1 MKGLLIKDFKLMKGQ
16 RNFLLMIIA
25 ISIGS
30 AFAMEDLTFLV
41 GYMTA
46 LCSMFTLS
54 SISYDEF
61 ENGNAFLFS
70 LPITRKS
77 YVAEKYT
84 FALIVSGVSW
94 VFSTVI
100 ATIAGGG
107 NADVIMA
114 ALLIFAVLLLFLA
127 IMLPVQLKFGG
138 EKGRIVMFAVIG
150 VIVLIG
156 FFINEIADLF
166 QIDPMEL
173 MNRLSSMS
181 KGMLTIIA
189 FGIAMFGLLV
199 SYGVSVAIMKKKE
212 F

>member
-156 FFINEIADLF
+156 FFINEIADFF
-166 QIDPMEL
+166 QVDPLEL
-173 MNRLSSMS
+173 MNRLSSMN

>member
-46 LCSMFTLS
+46 HCSMFTLS

-189 FGIAMFGLLV
+189 FGIVMFGLLV

>member
-1 MKGLLIKDFKLMKGQ
+1 
-16 RNFLLMIIA
+16 
-25 ISIGS
+25 
-30 AFAMEDLTFLV
+30 
-41 GYMTA
+41 
-46 LCSMFTLS
+46 
-54 SISYDEF
+54 
-61 ENGNAFLFS
+61 
-70 LPITRKS
+70 
-77 YVAEKYT
+77 
-84 FALIVSGVSW
+84 
-94 VFSTVI
+94 
-100 ATIAGGG
+100 
-107 NADVIMA
+107 MA

-166 QIDPMEL
+166 QVDPMEL
-173 MNRLSSMS
+173 MNRLSSMN

>member
-1 MKGLLIKDFKLMKGQ
+1 M
-16 RNFLLMIIA
+16 
-25 ISIGS
+25 
-30 AFAMEDLTFLV
+30 
-41 GYMTA
+41 
-46 LCSMFTLS
+46 
-54 SISYDEF
+54 
-61 ENGNAFLFS
+61 
-70 LPITRKS
+70 
-77 YVAEKYT
+77 AEKYT

-156 FFINEIADLF
+156 FFINEIADFF
-166 QIDPMEL
+166 QVDPMEL
-173 MNRLSSMS
+173 MNRLSSMN

>member
-156 FFINEIADLF
+156 FFINEIADFF
-166 QIDPMEL
+166 QVDPMEL

-189 FGIAMFGLLV
+189 FGIVMFGLLV

>member
-189 FGIAMFGLLV
+189 FGIVMFGLLV

>member
-156 FFINEIADLF
+156 FFINEIADFF
-166 QIDPMEL
+166 QVDPMEL